1 MTWAYPFMLWGLFA
15 VPLLVVGSF
24 LMGMRSRKN
33 MRALGRDD
41 IEWQV
46 RSFLRDFSMAA
57 FFVLSLLAA
66 AEPRSGRRPV
76 TGERSGLDMAVAYDV
91 SRSMKAEDL
100 LPNRH
105 ERAVNALRQL
115 SSTLVDARL
124 SLIPFKG
131 DAILAV
137 PMTEDR
143 VTLDLWIERLGPGI
157 STVPG
162 TNIEAA
168 LRTAVDSFPK
178 DAGRQ
183 RTIVLITDGESL
195 SGRIERVSRELAE
208 AGIPVRVLA
217 VGTSEGATIPLGNG
231 DYVKDAAG
239 RPVISKVNTAAL
251 KRLAEDTGGSY
262 HELDRPGAAGEL
274 TRTIVE
280 AEEFAESRGIR
291 FMGMNR
297 YRTFLLPALS
307 FLGLYLFVRIFP
319 WRKK

>member
-1 MTWAYPFMLWGLFA
+1 MNWAYPFMLWGLFA
-15 VPLLVVGSF
+15 IPLLVVGSF
-24 LMGMRSRKN
+24 LIGRRSRKN
-33 MRALGRDD
+33 IRVLGRNN

-46 RSFLRDFSMAA
+46 RSFLRDFSMTA

-76 TGERSGLDMAVAYDV
+76 TGEHSGLDMAVAYDV
-91 SRSMKAEDL
+91 SRSMMAEDL

-105 ERAVNALRQL
+105 EKAVNVLRGL
-115 SSTLVDARL
+115 SRTLIDARL

-131 DAILAV
+131 DAMLAV

-143 VTLDLWIERLGPGI
+143 VTLDLWIDRLGPGL

-168 LRTAVDSFPK
+168 LRMAVDSFPR

-183 RTIVLITDGESL
+183 RIILLITDGESL

-208 AGIPVRVLA
+208 TGIPVHVLA
-217 VGTSEGATIPLGNG
+217 VGSMEGATIPLGNG
-231 DYVKDAAG
+231 DYVKDADG
-239 RPVISKVNTAAL
+239 RPVISKLNVDAL

-262 HELDRPGAAGEL
+262 HELNRPGAAAEL
-274 TRTIVE
+274 TRTIIE
-280 AEEFAESRGIR
+280 SEKFAESRGIR
-291 FMGMNR
+291 FIGMTR
-297 YRTFLLPALS
+297 YRIFLIPALM
-307 FLGLYLFVRIFP
+307 FLSLYLFVRIFP
-319 WRKK
+319 WRKT